1 MKVATLRDGTRDGCL
16 IVVRRDGE
24 KGVRAQGIARTL
36 QEALDRWDAS
46 LPALEAL
53 SQDLHAG
60 RAKDVFAIDPTLL
73 MAPLPRAYQWLD
85 GSAYLNHVE
94 LVRKARGAEMPPSF
108 YDDPLMY
115 QGASDGFLG
124 PREDIEHKSESWG
137 IDFEAEIAV
146 ITGDIPYQA
155 SVEEAGRQIRLLTLV
170 NDVSLREII
179 PAELAKG
186 FGFVVSKPATAFSPF
201 AITPDEL
208 AEAWRDWKVW
218 LPLEVAYNGAWF
230 GSPEAGEEMQ
240 FSFARLLSHAAQTRT
255 LGAGTILGSGTI
267 SNKDRSKGS
276 CCLAERRMIEKI
288 EKGAVKTPFM
298 SFGDTIRIEMKKD
311 GQSLF
316 GAIDQKVVPWKKQ
329 A

>member
-1 MKVATLRDGTRDGCL
+1 MKLATLRDGTRDGRL
-16 IVVRRDGE
+16 LVVRRDGE
-24 KGVRAQGIARTL
+24 VAIHAGSLARTL
-36 QEALDRWDAS
+36 QEALERWEEVA
-46 LPALEAL
+46 PALQAL
-53 SQDLHAG
+53 SDEVNEG
-60 RAKDVFAIDPTLL
+60 RKQGVFALDPVQL

-108 YDDPLMY
+108 YDDPLIY
-115 QGASDGFLG
+115 QGGSDGFLG
-124 PREDIEHKSESWG
+124 PREPILHKSEAWG

-155 SVEEAGRQIRLLTLV
+155 SEAEAGGQIRLLMLA
-170 NDVSLREII
+170 NDVSLRELI

-208 AEAWRDWKVW
+208 GESWRDWKVW
-218 LPLEVAYNGAWF
+218 LPLEVTYNGLWF
-230 GSPEAGEEMQ
+230 GSPEAGPEMQ
-240 FSFARLLSHAAQTRT
+240 FSFARLLSHVAQTRS

-288 EKGAVKTPFM
+288 ESGAVKTPFM
-298 SFGDTIRIEMKKD
+298 AFGDTIRIEMKKD

-316 GAIDQKVVPWKKQ
+316 GAIQQTVQ
-329 A
+329 SR